1 MDNQFIQAMY
11 RQPEPEPPDETGR
24 IEEHNRIVKSFEG
37 AQGQADARAAFDF
50 WYAEYNRL
58 HTFDSH
64 RMLQIAGGLAG
75 VQEPWMRDVGHLTGQ
90 DREHLLQFRSKEKA
104 DPKLEDL
111 RTKIWER
118 QQNEARALADK
129 QSAEQSRLGLSQP
142 LLDQHRIERERQ
154 TTAFADDRAR
164 RIREYNESKRLAAEL
179 DQEEKQKTAEPGREL
194 S

>member
-1 MDNQFIQAMY
+1 MAYF
-11 RQPEPEPPDETGR
+11 R
-24 IEEHNRIVKSFEG
+24 I
-37 AQGQADARAAFDF
+37 
-50 WYAEYNRL
+50 
-58 HTFDSH
+58 
-64 RMLQIAGGLAG
+64 
-75 VQEPWMRDVGHLTGQ
+75 
-90 DREHLLQFRSKEKA
+90 
-104 DPKLEDL
+104 EDL

-164 RIREYNESKRLAAEL
+164 RTREYHESQRLAAEL
-179 DQEEKQKTAEPGREL
+179 DEQEKQKTAEPGREL